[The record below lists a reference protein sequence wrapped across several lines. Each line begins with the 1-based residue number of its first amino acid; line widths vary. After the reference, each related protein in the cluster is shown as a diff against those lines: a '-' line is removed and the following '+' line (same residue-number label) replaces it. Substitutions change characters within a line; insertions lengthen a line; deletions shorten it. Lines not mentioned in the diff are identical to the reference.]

1 MINDIE
7 NIKNRLVLTLELG
20 EEICQ
25 FIQTCYTPIRFTR
38 HATIELLKS
47 GYEHLTEDMDWGDN
61 PQKKVL

>member
-1 MINDIE
+1 ME
-7 NIKNRLVLTLELG
+7 FG
-20 EEICQ
+20 EELCQ
-25 FIQTCYTPIRFTR
+25 FIQTCSTPIRFTR